1 MIRNVLLDW
10 SGTVVDDLAPVLAAT
25 NDIFAHHGKR
35 QFTREEF
42 RREFSL
48 PYEGFYTKYFPE
60 VSLKELEGLY
70 LEFFKK
76 LGNDVHII
84 EGAREFLEFCRE
96 SGRRV
101 FLLSAITGA
110 HFETQAKQ
118 LGIHHYFEH
127 PYTDVLDKRVK
138 ILEILRDHALDPGET
153 IFVGDMQHDIETAK
167 HGGVTGVAVLTGYD
181 SLEKL
186 ARAEPPVIC
195 QSLGTLKHLMGELRI

>member
-35 QFTREEF
+35 TFTREEF
-42 RREFSL
+42 RKEFSL
-48 PYEGFYTKYFPE
+48 PYEGFYSKYFPE

-70 LEFFKK
+70 LQFFKN
-76 LGNDVHII
+76 LGDDVHII
-84 EGAREFLEFCRE
+84 EGALDFLEFCRD

-101 FLLSAITGA
+101 FLLSAITGV
-110 HFETQAKQ
+110 HFEAQARR
-118 LGIHHYFEH
+118 LGIRDYFEH
-127 PYTDVLDKRVK
+127 PYTDVIDKRGK
-138 ILEILRDHALDPGET
+138 ILEILCDHGLDPHET

-181 SLEKL
+181 TLEKL
-186 ARAEPPVIC
+186 SIVDPPVIC
-195 QSLGTLKHLMGELRI
+195 NSLGTLAHLMRNL

>member
-1 MIRNVLLDW
+1 MIKNVILDW
-10 SGTVVDDLAPVLAAT
+10 SCTVVDDLAPVLAAT
-25 NDIFAHHGKR
+25 NDIFALHGKR

-60 VSLKELEGLY
+60 VPLKELEGLY
-70 LEFFKK
+70 LQFFKN

-84 EGAREFLEFCRE
+84 EGAREFLEFCHE

-118 LGIHHYFEH
+118 LGIRDYFEH
-127 PYTDVLDKRVK
+127 PYTDVVDKRVK
-138 ILEILRDHALDPGET
+138 ILEMLRDHVLDPSET
-153 IFVGDMQHDIETAK
+153 IFVGDMQHDIDTAK

-181 SLEKL
+181 TLEKL
-186 ARAEPPVIC
+186 SHAEPPVIC
-195 QSLGTLKHLMGELRI
+195 QSLGALARLMRG